1 MTLFQVFFGEF
12 PRIFLKILFKEGL
25 RMTSSLPVRIRD
37 DRSKCLILTCIQIAG
52 STQLYWNLFPLTKFR
67 QLLICFFFLF
77 LENQQILK
85 LAYDYQLNALIYFT
99 VVGNGTMLIGI
110 DDVTSGVQELG
121 LLNSNDLPYDPL
133 QITGIALDFCGK

>member
-1 MTLFQVFFGEF
+1 MFDFNMYSNCWINPTL
-12 PRIFLKILFKEGL
+12 LKPI
-25 RMTSSLPVRIRD
+25 SLNKISAAID
-37 DRSKCLILTCIQIAG
+37 M
-52 STQLYWNLFPLTKFR
+52 
-67 QLLICFFFLF
+67 FFFLF

-99 VVGNGTMLIGI
+99 VVGNGTMLTGI